1 MKANMSLLK
10 DLKAEVA
17 SIKESM
23 QQPSY
28 PPRQP
33 PDCTPHQLAPVH
45 HLLSSIQPK
54 VCQPTLSPHL
64 HHAVEG
70 DVMLASRKMLKT
82 ALTASD
88 VAVMNTLQSG
98 AGWVGQVNP
107 EGVL

>member
-1 MKANMSLLK
+1 
-10 DLKAEVA
+10 
-17 SIKESM
+17 M
-23 QQPSY
+23 QHNTAILNS
-28 PPRQP
+28 
-33 PDCTPHQLAPVH
+33 TKGL
-45 HLLSSIQPK
+45 
-54 VCQPTLSPHL
+54 PTNALSPHL